1 MPNLIIDRVGERF
14 GRWTVLALH
23 PERSRF
29 GKARWVC
36 RCDCGSERI
45 VYGNSLRR
53 GETTSCGCARLV
65 DLTGQRF
72 GRWQVLALHPERK
85 RQGRYYAIWLCRCDC
100 GSEGIVVA
108 SKLRSGWSKSCGCL
122 RRETTVKR
130 NTKHGLSHTRAYQV
144 WRNMKVRCFNPRYRD
159 YSCYGGRGITVCE
172 RWLILE
178 NFYADMGDP
187 PPGMSLDRIDPDG
200 NYQPGNCR
208 WATAAEQIA
217 NRRPQQKWRRKRS
230 SLAALQAYVAVTQR
244 SEAASREAA
253 QS

>member
-1 MPNLIIDRVGERF
+1 MQVIISSWTFAELVHFRVRSKPVARSQTKETAMPNLIIDRVGERF

-108 SKLRSGWSKSCGCL
+108 KIAQRLVEKLRLHS
-122 RRETTVKR
+122 
-130 NTKHGLSHTRAYQV
+130 
-144 WRNMKVRCFNPRYRD
+144 
-159 YSCYGGRGITVCE
+159 
-172 RWLILE
+172 
-178 NFYADMGDP
+178 
-187 PPGMSLDRIDPDG
+187 
-200 NYQPGNCR
+200 
-208 WATAAEQIA
+208 
-217 NRRPQQKWRRKRS
+217 KRS
-230 SLAALQAYVAVTQR
+230 MCKTQHHAR
-244 SEAASREAA
+244 PVSHSRL
-253 QS
+253 

>member
-1 MPNLIIDRVGERF
+1 MQVIISSWTFAELVHFRVRSKPVARSQTKETAMPNLIIDRVGERF

-85 RQGRYYAIWLCRCDC
+85 RQGPL
-100 GSEGIVVA
+100 
-108 SKLRSGWSKSCGCL
+108 LRDLAVSL
-122 RRETTVKR
+122 RLRQRRHRSRKNCAAAGRKAAAAFEE
-130 NTKHGLSHTRAYQV
+130 KHV
-144 WRNMKVRCFNPRYRD
+144 
-159 YSCYGGRGITVCE
+159 
-172 RWLILE
+172 
-178 NFYADMGDP
+178 
-187 PPGMSLDRIDPDG
+187 
-200 NYQPGNCR
+200 
-208 WATAAEQIA
+208 
-217 NRRPQQKWRRKRS
+217 
-230 SLAALQAYVAVTQR
+230 
-244 SEAASREAA
+244 
-253 QS
+253 

>member
-108 SKLRSGWSKSCGCL
+108 KIAQRLVEKLRLHS
-122 RRETTVKR
+122 
-130 NTKHGLSHTRAYQV
+130 
-144 WRNMKVRCFNPRYRD
+144 
-159 YSCYGGRGITVCE
+159 
-172 RWLILE
+172 
-178 NFYADMGDP
+178 
-187 PPGMSLDRIDPDG
+187 
-200 NYQPGNCR
+200 
-208 WATAAEQIA
+208 
-217 NRRPQQKWRRKRS
+217 KRS
-230 SLAALQAYVAVTQR
+230 MCKTQHHAR
-244 SEAASREAA
+244 PVSHSRL
-253 QS
+253 

>member
-85 RQGRYYAIWLCRCDC
+85 RQGPLLRDLAVSLRLRQRRHRSRKQIAQRLV
-100 GSEGIVVA
+100 E
-108 SKLRSGWSKSCGCL
+108 KLRLPS
-122 RRETTVKR
+122 KR
-130 NTKHGLSHTRAYQV
+130 NNRKTQHQARPVSHSRLSV
-144 WRNMKVRCFNPRYRD
+144 
-159 YSCYGGRGITVCE
+159 
-172 RWLILE
+172 
-178 NFYADMGDP
+178 
-187 PPGMSLDRIDPDG
+187 
-200 NYQPGNCR
+200 
-208 WATAAEQIA
+208 
-217 NRRPQQKWRRKRS
+217 
-230 SLAALQAYVAVTQR
+230 LAQHEGALL
-244 SEAASREAA
+244 
-253 QS
+253 